1 MENRDVEVVHQLEQ
15 ECFSMPWSE
24 QSLSKEVDN
33 PQSLF
38 YVYEENEK
46 ILAYMGMYCIG
57 YEGDITNVAVTTSER
72 HKGIGRELLSKVLE
86 EAETKG
92 LTEFTLEVRESNK
105 AAISL
110 YESLGFKTEGVRK
123 NFYDNPKE
131 NGLIMWK
138 R

>member
-1 MENRDVEVVHQLEQ
+1 MENRDVEAVHQIEK
-15 ECFSMPWSE
+15 ECFALPWSK

-38 YVYEENEK
+38 YIYEENKK

-57 YEGDITNVAVTTSER
+57 YEGDITNVAVTAYER

-92 LTEFTLEVRESNK
+92 LT
-105 AAISL
+105 
-110 YESLGFKTEGVRK
+110 
-123 NFYDNPKE
+123 
-131 NGLIMWK
+131 
-138 R
+138 